1 MKKGKSGCYFLT
13 LGKTRGTYFSK
24 MYSKYYFIASFFFY
38 LFILGE
44 GISSNFAKI
53 TLGLQQ

>member
-24 MYSKYYFIASFFFY
+24 MYSKYYFIASFFFFIY
-38 LFILGE
+38 LFWGTELVEILQ
-44 GISSNFAKI
+44 K
-53 TLGLQQ
+53 LL

>member
-24 MYSKYYFIASFFFY
+24 MYSKYYFIASFFFFY

-44 GISSNFAKI
+44 GIS
-53 TLGLQQ
+53 